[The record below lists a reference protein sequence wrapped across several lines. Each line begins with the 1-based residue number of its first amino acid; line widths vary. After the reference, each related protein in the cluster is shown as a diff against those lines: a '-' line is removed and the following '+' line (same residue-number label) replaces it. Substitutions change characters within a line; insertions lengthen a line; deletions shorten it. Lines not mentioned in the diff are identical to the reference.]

1 MKVTNNII
9 YSIYSPGCKQ
19 LDLNYDKIKRRHE
32 QYASYVDASYIC
44 FDYDNM
50 NYNELQ
56 FKKLFLLDHMSHH
69 ASTVLYLDFDVI
81 PIINAKNI
89 FDMNYELAMLP
100 LIRHESYDFKTQIK
114 NKNHRKYNTINKATE
129 IIFNTGV
136 IIANNKAIQELDLK
150 NAYKKFDGNNNEA
163 FMTWV
168 IESFNIQ
175 YQILPLSFNYILDE
189 KNATIPS
196 DVHFVHYSN
205 KEFSF

>member
-1 MKVTNNII
+1 MKVMNNII

-19 LDLNYDKIKRRHE
+19 LDLNFDKIKRRHE
-32 QYASYVDASYIC
+32 EYAVSVYASYVC
-44 FDYDNM
+44 FDYSNM
-50 NYNELQ
+50 DYNELQ
-56 FKKLFLLDHMSHH
+56 FKKLFLLEHMSQY
-69 ASTVLYLDFDVI
+69 ANNVLYLDFDVI
-81 PIINAKNI
+81 PTENAKNI

-114 NKNHRKYNTINKATE
+114 NKNHRKYNTLNKATE

-136 IIANNKAIQELDLK
+136 IVANDKAISELDLK
-150 NAYKKFDGNNNEA
+150 NTYPMFDGNNNEA

-168 IESFNIQ
+168 IESFNVQ
-175 YQILPLSFNYILDE
+175 YQTLPLSFNYILDE

-205 KEFSF
+205 KEFCL

>member
-1 MKVTNNII
+1 MKVMNNII

-19 LDLNYDKIKRRHE
+19 LDLNYDKIKSSHE
-32 QYASYVDASYIC
+32 EYAATVDAGYAC
-44 FDYDNM
+44 LHFDNID
-50 NYNELQ
+50 YNDLQ
-56 FKKLFLLDHMSHH
+56 FKKLFLLYHMSQY
-69 ASTVLYLDFDVI
+69 ANNVLYLDFDVI
-81 PIINAKNI
+81 PTKNAKNI

-114 NKNHRKYNTINKATE
+114 NKNHRKYNTLNKATE

-136 IIANNKAIQELDLK
+136 IAANDKAIQELDLK
-150 NAYKKFDGNNNEA
+150 NIHSMFDGNNNEA

-175 YQILPLSFNYILDE
+175 YQILPLSFNYIIDE

-196 DVHFVHYSN
+196 GGHFVHYSN
-205 KEFSF
+205 KEL

>member
-1 MKVTNNII
+1 MKVMNNII

-32 QYASYVDASYIC
+32 EYALSVYASYVC
-44 FDYDNM
+44 FDYDSM
-50 NYNELQ
+50 DYNELQ
-56 FKKLFLLDHMSHH
+56 FKKLFLLEHMSGY
-69 ASTVLYLDFDVI
+69 ANNVLYLDFDVI
-81 PIINAKNI
+81 PTKNAKNI

-114 NKNHRKYNTINKATE
+114 NKNHRKYNTLNKATE

-136 IIANNKAIQELDLK
+136 IAANDKAIQELDLK
-150 NAYKKFDGNNNEA
+150 NTYPMFDGNNNEA

-168 IESFNIQ
+168 IESFNVQ
-175 YQILPLSFNYILDE
+175 YQILPLSFNYILDK

-205 KEFSF
+205 KDFSL